1 MNIMKIASKLIAL
14 TSLGLAMLL
23 GGGCANLKENTK
35 MDTIYQFTAK
45 GRNGTSLD
53 LASLKGKVLLI
64 VNTATGCGFT
74 PQYAGLEKLYA
85 KYHDKGLEILD
96 FPCDQFGHQ
105 APGSDDE
112 IHQFCALKYN
122 TSFDQLAKIEVNGPN
137 ADPIYKFLKAARA
150 KDDAPEAEIAKL
162 RELLAKHGLAGA
174 QAPGDIEWN
183 FTKFLIDRNGNIV
196 KRFHPTTTPETIDAE
211 IAKLLR

>member
-1 MNIMKIASKLIAL
+1 MKAASKLIAL

-23 GGGCANLKENTK
+23 GGGCASLKENTK

-45 GRNGTSLD
+45 GRNGTRLD
-53 LASLKGKVLLI
+53 LASLKGKVLLV

-74 PQYAGLEKLYA
+74 PQYAGLENLYA
-85 KYHDKGLEILD
+85 KYHGRGLEILD

-150 KDDAPEAEIAKL
+150 KDDAPETEIAKL
-162 RELLAKHGLAGA
+162 RELLAKHNLAGA
-174 QAPGDIEWN
+174 KEPGDIEWN
-183 FTKFLIDRNGNIV
+183 FTKFLIDHNGNIV
-196 KRFHPTTTPETIDAE
+196 KRFHPTTTPEAIDAE
-211 IAKLLR
+211 IATLLNGQS